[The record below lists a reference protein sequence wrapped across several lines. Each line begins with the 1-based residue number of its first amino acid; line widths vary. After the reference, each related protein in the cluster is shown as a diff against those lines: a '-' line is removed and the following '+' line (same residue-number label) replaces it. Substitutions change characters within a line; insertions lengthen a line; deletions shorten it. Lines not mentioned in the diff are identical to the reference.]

1 MSQIDPTSFLVIV
14 VAAAAAGILRTAVER
29 RLIIPVV
36 VIELMLGIVIGPQV
50 AGIAQV
56 DQFTDFFGNLGLAML
71 FFFAG
76 YEIDFERIRGAPLR
90 LAGAVWV
97 LSLALAFGIGG
108 ALAVAGVV
116 LSLLYTGSAMAT
128 TAMGTLV
135 PILSDSGEL
144 RTAFGTQLLA
154 VGAIGE
160 FGPIVLVTLFLSS
173 DHPLAEAGLLAGF
186 VGVAVLTGVLAVRS
200 VWRGWPAIERSLES
214 STQLAVRLMVVL
226 VFGLVALASELGLD
240 VLLGGFVAGLITR
253 AALRGREVRAFES
266 KTTALGYGFLI
277 PFFFITSGM
286 NWDGSALLEDPV
298 ALLRVPLFLALFLVV
313 RGLPVLLLYRRIM
326 GLRERLALAFFASTQ
341 LPMVVAITTV
351 AVAKHHMK
359 SATAAALVAAGILS
373 TLIYPIVAMHLRGGG
388 YDPLTAA
395 EMEELDSDPSSAVV
409 A

>member
-14 VAAAAAGILRTAVER
+14 VAAATAGVLRTVLER

-36 VIELMLGIVIGPQV
+36 VIELLLGIVIGPQV
-50 AGIAQV
+50 ANIAKV

-76 YEIDFERIRGAPLR
+76 YEIDFDRIRGLPLK
-90 LAGAVWV
+90 LAALGWAF
-97 LSLALAFGIGG
+97 SLALAFGIGG
-108 ALAVAGVV
+108 ALAALGIV
-116 LSLLYTGSAMAT
+116 LSLLYTGSALAT

-144 RTAFGTQLLA
+144 KTKFGTHLLA

-160 FGPIVLVTLFLSS
+160 LGPIALVTLFLSS
-173 DHPLAEAGLLAGF
+173 DHPLAEAALLVAF
-186 VGVAVLTGVLAVRS
+186 VAVAVLTGLLAVRS
-200 VWRGWPAIERSLES
+200 VWRGWAAIERSLETS
-214 STQLAVRLMVVL
+214 SQLAVRLIVVL
-226 VFGLVALASELGLD
+226 VFGLVTLASELGLD
-240 VLLGGFVAGLITR
+240 VLLGGFVAGMITR
-253 AALRGREVRAFES
+253 AALVGREVRAFES

-286 NWDGSALLEDPV
+286 KFNGSALIGDPV

-313 RGLPVLLLYRRIM
+313 RGVPVLLLYRRLM
-326 GLRERLALAFFASTQ
+326 GLRNRFALAFFAATE

-351 AVAKHHMK
+351 AIARHHMR
-359 SATAAALVAAGILS
+359 SVTAAALVAAGILS
-373 TLIYPIVAMHLRGGG
+373 TLIYPIIAISLRGDR
-388 YDPLTAA
+388 YDPLTA
-395 EMEELDSDPSSAVV
+395 EELTDLDESPSSAIV